1 MPLSRLL
8 AASLIA
14 IFLFSAETAL
24 AADQSGPTPNGALL
38 VDGKVKHPERLS
50 FDALRRLP
58 AERVNVS
65 FQTAHGTEKSSY
77 TGVLL
82 WRLLDEV
89 GGIDDPEKGAELR
102 HTISIRGRDG
112 YKVVIST
119 GEITPDFGGKPA
131 MIAYER
137 DGQELGEQGLRA
149 VMPGDRRGGRYVR
162 DVIEIEVE

>member
-1 MPLSRLL
+1 MNGLL
-8 AASLIA
+8 AASLVA
-14 IFLFSAETAL
+14 IFLFSAEAGL
-24 AADQSGPTPNGALL
+24 AADQSAPTQNNALL
-38 VDGKVKHPERLS
+38 VDGKVKHPQQLS
-50 FDALRRLP
+50 LDVLRRLP
-58 AERVNVS
+58 AEWVAVS
-65 FQTAHGTEKSSY
+65 FQTAHGTQKSSY

-82 WRLLDEV
+82 WRLLAEV

-119 GEITPDFGGKPA
+119 GEIAPDFGGKPV

-137 DGQELGEQGLRA
+137 DGEKLGEQGLRA

-162 DVIEIEVE
+162 DVIEIDVE